1 MRVGLTL
8 LMLSFFAVP
17 AQAEVKL
24 VQVSADQNHRMSEVW
39 DGQFQALDGSRF
51 DTSAFYQSSKTTF
64 SAAGV
69 FAYTITPQFTALMP
83 FTADAGYES
92 QLYQAAPGLELGLG
106 VLWSEASWSLG
117 LVGRSLTR
125 VGGGVTEQACKDSIN
140 RQFHCGTGLPW
151 TDYQIRQ
158 PTLDRSATL
167 SFQLRF

>member
-1 MRVGLTL
+1 MRVEIALLTL
-8 LMLSFFAVP
+8 SFLAVQ

-24 VQVSADQNHRMSEVW
+24 VQLSADQNHRMSDVW
-39 DGQFQALDGSRF
+39 DGQFRALDGSRF
-51 DTSAFYQSSKTTF
+51 DTSAFYESRKTTF

-69 FAYTITPQFTALMP
+69 FAYTIRPQLTAVMP
-83 FTADAGYES
+83 FSADSGYHS

-106 VLWSEASWSLG
+106 VLWSEANWNVG
-117 LVGRSLTR
+117 LVARSLTR
-125 VGGGVTEQACKDSIN
+125 VGGRVTEQACKDRFE

-151 TDYQIRQ
+151 ADYQTQQ

>member
-1 MRVGLTL
+1 MGTWLGLLAL
-8 LMLSFFAVP
+8 LLLAMP
-17 AQAEVKL
+17 ARADIKL
-24 VQVSADQNHRMSEVW
+24 VQLSADQNHRMSEVW
-39 DGQFQALDGSRF
+39 DGQFRALDGSLF
-51 DTSAFYQSSKTTF
+51 DTSQFYEASETTF

-69 FAYTITPQFTALMP
+69 FAYSITPQLTALMP
-83 FTADAGYES
+83 FIADAGHES

-125 VGGGVTEQACKDSIN
+125 VGGRVSEQACKDSIN

-158 PTLDRSATL
+158 PTLNRSATL
-167 SFQLRF
+167 SFQFRF

>member
-1 MRVGLTL
+1 MRTGLGLIAL
-8 LMLSFFAVP
+8 LLLAMP
-17 AQAEVKL
+17 ARADIKL
-24 VQVSADQNHRMSEVW
+24 MQLSADQNHRMSEVW
-39 DGQFQALDGSRF
+39 DGQFRALDGSRF
-51 DTSAFYQSSKTTF
+51 DTSAFYESRKTTF

-69 FAYTITPQFTALMP
+69 FAYTITPQLIAVMP
-83 FTADAGYES
+83 FSADAGYQS

-106 VLWSEASWSLG
+106 VSWSEASWSVG

-125 VGGGVTEQACKDSIN
+125 VGGRVTEQACKDRFN

-158 PTLDRSATL
+158 PTLNRSATL

>member
-1 MRVGLTL
+1 MRVEVALLTL
-8 LMLSFFAVP
+8 SFLAVQ

-24 VQVSADQNHRMSEVW
+24 VQLSADQNHRMSEVW
-39 DGQFQALDGSRF
+39 DGQFRALDGTRF
-51 DTSAFYQSSKTTF
+51 DTSAFYESSKTTF

-69 FAYTITPQFTALMP
+69 FAYTITPQLTAVMP
-83 FTADAGYES
+83 FSADAGYQS

-106 VLWSEASWSLG
+106 VLWSEANWNVG

-125 VGGGVTEQACKDSIN
+125 VGGRVTEQACKDSIN